1 MRSPIPNKSDGFN
14 CFSMNTKR
22 RLEWSIVRS
31 PESRWL
37 MKGLPFLLS
46 SKCVFHVILF
56 SILAS
61 LMAAFVPVALGVGD
75 GLIPNDAMRASS
87 VLDRYHVPSQARLNN
102 TKQGKSGGAW
112 KPKVNDKK
120 QYLEVDLGVVT
131 NILQVGVFGLHFFH
145 IGTY

>member
-1 MRSPIPNKSDGFN
+1 MS
-14 CFSMNTKR
+14 TKR
-22 RLEWSIVRS
+22 RSEWSIVLS
-31 PESRWL
+31 PEGRWL

-56 SILAS
+56 FTLAA
-61 LMAAFVPVALGVGD
+61 LMTAFVPVALGVGD

-120 QYLEVDLGVVT
+120 QYLEVDLGAVT

-145 IGTY
+145 IGAYL